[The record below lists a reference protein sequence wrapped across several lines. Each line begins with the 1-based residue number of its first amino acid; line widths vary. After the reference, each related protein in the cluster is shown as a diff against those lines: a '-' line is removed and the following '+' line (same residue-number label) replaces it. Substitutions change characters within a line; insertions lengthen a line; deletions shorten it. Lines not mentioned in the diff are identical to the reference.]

1 MKTRYINWFFVAAL
15 AMMGCFMTACEDQ
28 PDKYEIADGVPT
40 LKYVRSPLPEEADSL
55 LVGAYLGNTVCLV
68 GDNLRSIYEL
78 YFNDQKA
85 TLNTS
90 YMTDHTVLVDI
101 PKNIPE
107 EVTNKIYM
115 ITKSG
120 EKVDFDFSVMV
131 PAPVV
136 SSMSC
141 EYAPAGSE
149 AVLYG
154 DYFVDDPNV
163 PLTISMPG
171 DITVEGEQIT
181 SITKT
186 AVKFIVPEGA
196 VQGNIRVK
204 SIYGTG
210 QSVFQ
215 YKDTRNIL
223 FDWDGKYEGA
233 LAAGNSW
240 NGDNEKKGQ
249 ILASVPSVDEKYMV
263 MGPATL
269 SGGQWQTPGEY
280 LMMYWPDPNATEGC
294 VPLYNLP
301 QFKKMLE
308 DYKIEELAL
317 KFEVYVPTSNPWMAE
332 GMQIRFTSLDEVSM
346 SNQTQDY
353 IWNDDESHEEGKAP
367 RGVWVPWE
375 ETGSYDTNN
384 QWVTVTLKMLEFNK
398 LVSGLAS
405 DTEFTQDRFA
415 GLSIFLRGG
424 GVDGKE
430 CEPIICID
438 NIRVV
443 PVEYYLKT

>member
-1 MKTRYINWFFVAAL
+1 MKTRYINCFFVAAL

-120 EKVDFDFSVMV
+120 AKVDFDFSVMV

-186 AVKFIVPEGA
+186 AIKFIVPEGA

-249 ILASVPSVDEKYMV
+249 ILASVPSVDGKYMV

-384 QWVTVTLKMLEFNK
+384 QWVTVTLKMSEFNK

-430 CEPIICID
+430 CEPIICMD

-443 PVEYYLKT
+443 PVE

>member
-1 MKTRYINWFFVAAL
+1 MKTRYINCFFVAAL

-115 ITKSG
+115 VTKSG
-120 EKVDFDFSVMV
+120 AKVDFDFNVMV

-186 AVKFIVPEGA
+186 AIKFIVPVGA
-196 VQGNIRVK
+196 MQGNIRVK

-223 FDWDGKYEGA
+223 FDWDGNYEGA

-240 NGDNEKKGQ
+240 KGDNEKKGQ
-249 ILASVPSVDEKYMV
+249 ILASVPSVDNNYMV
-263 MGPATL
+263 LGTTFL
-269 SGGQWQTPGEY
+269 SGGQWDTPEEY
-280 LMMYWPDPNATEGC
+280 IMRYWPDLNATEGC
-294 VPLYNLP
+294 VPLYDLP
-301 QFKKMLE
+301 QFKEMLE
-308 DYKIEELAL
+308 DYTIEELAL

-332 GMQIRFTSLDEVSM
+332 GMQIMFTSLDEASIQKH
-346 SNQTQDY
+346 NTDYLYQT
-353 IWNDDESHEEGKAP
+353 ETP

-375 ETGSYDTNN
+375 ETGSYDTGD
-384 QWVTVTLKMLEFNK
+384 QWVTVTLKMSEFNK
-398 LVSGLAS
+398 QLSGVVSE
-405 DTEFTQDRFA
+405 TEFTKEKLA

-443 PVEYYLKT
+443 PVE

>member
-15 AMMGCFMTACEDQ
+15 AMMGCLMTACEDQ

-90 YMTDHTVLVDI
+90 YMTDHTILVDI

-115 ITKSG
+115 VTKSG

-240 NGDNEKKGQ
+240 SGDDEKKGQ
-249 ILASVPSVDEKYMV
+249 TISSVPPIDGNYLVL
-263 MGPATL
+263 GPSTL
-269 SGGQWQTPGEY
+269 LGGQWETPNAY
-280 LMMYWPDPNATEGC
+280 VMMYWPDQHATQGC
-294 VPLYNLP
+294 VPLYDLP

-308 DYKIEELAL
+308 EYELEDLAV

-332 GMQIRFTSLDEVSM
+332 GMQIQFTSLDEVSM
-346 SNQTQDY
+346 ENQNNDY
-353 IWNDDESHEEGKAP
+353 VYGEGKEP

-375 ETGSYDTNN
+375 ETGSYDTGN
-384 QWVTVTLKMLEFNK
+384 QWVTVTLKMSEFNK
-398 LVSGLAS
+398 QVSGIVS
-405 DTEFTQDRFA
+405 ESEFTEENLA

-430 CEPIICID
+430 CEPIICMD

-443 PVEYYLKT
+443 PVE

>member
-15 AMMGCFMTACEDQ
+15 AVMGCLMTACEDQ

-90 YMTDHTVLVDI
+90 YMTDHTILVDI

-115 ITKSG
+115 VTKSG
-120 EKVDFDFSVMV
+120 AKVDFDFSVMV

-186 AVKFIVPEGA
+186 AIKFIVPVGA
-196 VQGNIRVK
+196 MQGNIRVK

-249 ILASVPSVDEKYMV
+249 ILASVPSVDGKYMV

-280 LMMYWPDPNATEGC
+280 LMMYWPYQHATQGC
-294 VPLYNLP
+294 VPLYDLP

-308 DYKIEELAL
+308 EYELEDLAV
-317 KFEVYVPTSNPWMAE
+317 KFEAYVPASNPWMAE
-332 GMQIRFTSLDEVSM
+332 GMQIQFTSLDEVSM
-346 SNQTQDY
+346 ENQNHDY
-353 IWNDDESHEEGKAP
+353 VYGEGKEP

-375 ETGSYDTNN
+375 ETGSYDTGN
-384 QWVTVTLKMLEFNK
+384 QWVTVTLKMSEFNK
-398 LVSGLAS
+398 QVSGIVS
-405 DTEFTQDRFA
+405 ESEFTEENLA

-430 CEPIICID
+430 CEPIICMD

-443 PVEYYLKT
+443 PVE

>member
-15 AMMGCFMTACEDQ
+15 AVMGCLMTACEDQ

-90 YMTDHTVLVDI
+90 YMTDHTILVDI

-115 ITKSG
+115 VTKSG

-186 AVKFIVPEGA
+186 AVKFIVPVGA

-249 ILASVPSVDEKYMV
+249 ILASVPSVDGKYMV

-384 QWVTVTLKMLEFNK
+384 QWVTVTLKMSEFNK

-430 CEPIICID
+430 CEPIICMD

-443 PVEYYLKT
+443 PVE

>member
-115 ITKSG
+115 VTKSG

-181 SITKT
+181 SIK
-186 AVKFIVPEGA
+186 
-196 VQGNIRVK
+196 
-204 SIYGTG
+204 
-210 QSVFQ
+210 
-215 YKDTRNIL
+215 
-223 FDWDGKYEGA
+223 
-233 LAAGNSW
+233 
-240 NGDNEKKGQ
+240 
-249 ILASVPSVDEKYMV
+249 
-263 MGPATL
+263 
-269 SGGQWQTPGEY
+269 
-280 LMMYWPDPNATEGC
+280 
-294 VPLYNLP
+294 
-301 QFKKMLE
+301 
-308 DYKIEELAL
+308 
-317 KFEVYVPTSNPWMAE
+317 
-332 GMQIRFTSLDEVSM
+332 
-346 SNQTQDY
+346 
-353 IWNDDESHEEGKAP
+353 
-367 RGVWVPWE
+367 
-375 ETGSYDTNN
+375 
-384 QWVTVTLKMLEFNK
+384 
-398 LVSGLAS
+398 
-405 DTEFTQDRFA
+405 
-415 GLSIFLRGG
+415 
-424 GVDGKE
+424 
-430 CEPIICID
+430 
-438 NIRVV
+438 
-443 PVEYYLKT
+443 

>member
-15 AMMGCFMTACEDQ
+15 AMMGCLMTACEDQ

-249 ILASVPSVDEKYMV
+249 ILTSVPPVDGKYMV

-384 QWVTVTLKMLEFNK
+384 QWVTVTLKMSEFNK

-443 PVEYYLKT
+443 PVE

>member
-15 AMMGCFMTACEDQ
+15 AMMGCLMTACEDQ
-28 PDKYEIADGVPT
+28 PDKYEIADGVPA

-90 YMTDHTVLVDI
+90 YMTDHTILVDI

-120 EKVDFDFSVMV
+120 AKVDFDFNVMV
-131 PAPVV
+131 PDPVV

-154 DYFVDDPNV
+154 DYFVDDPNI

-186 AVKFIVPEGA
+186 AVKFIVPVGA
-196 VQGNIRVK
+196 MQGNIRVK

-240 NGDNEKKGQ
+240 SGDDEKKGQ
-249 ILASVPSVDEKYMV
+249 TISSVPPIDGNYLVL
-263 MGPATL
+263 GPSTL
-269 SGGQWQTPGEY
+269 LGGQWETPNAY
-280 LMMYWPDPNATEGC
+280 VMMYWPDQHATQGC
-294 VPLYNLP
+294 VPLYDLP

-308 DYKIEELAL
+308 DYELEDLAV
-317 KFEVYVPTSNPWMAE
+317 KFEAYVPASNPWMAE
-332 GMQIRFTSLDEVSM
+332 GMQIQFTSLDEVSM
-346 SNQTQDY
+346 ENQNNDY
-353 IWNDDESHEEGKAP
+353 VYGEGKEP
-367 RGVWVPWE
+367 RGVWIPWE
-375 ETGSYDTNN
+375 ETGSYDTGN
-384 QWVTVTLKMLEFNK
+384 QWVTVTLKMSEFNK
-398 LVSGLAS
+398 QISGVVSE
-405 DTEFTQDRFA
+405 TELTKEKLA

-443 PVEYYLKT
+443 PVE

>member
-115 ITKSG
+115 VTKSG
-120 EKVDFDFSVMV
+120 AKVDFDFNVMV

-186 AVKFIVPEGA
+186 AIKFIVPVGA
-196 VQGNIRVK
+196 MQGNIRVK

-223 FDWDGKYEGA
+223 FDWDGNYEGA

-240 NGDNEKKGQ
+240 SGDNEKKGQ
-249 ILASVPSVDEKYMV
+249 ILPSVPSVDGKYMV

-317 KFEVYVPTSNPWMAE
+317 KFEVYVPASNPWMAE
-332 GMQIRFTSLDEVSM
+332 GMQIQFTSLDEVSM
-346 SNQTQDY
+346 ENQNNDY
-353 IWNDDESHEEGKAP
+353 VYGEGKEP

-375 ETGSYDTNN
+375 ETGSYDTGN
-384 QWVTVTLKMLEFNK
+384 QWVTVTLKMSEFNK
-398 LVSGLAS
+398 QVSGIVS
-405 DTEFTQDRFA
+405 ESEFTEENLA

-443 PVEYYLKT
+443 PVE

>member
-1 MKTRYINWFFVAAL
+1 M
-15 AMMGCFMTACEDQ
+15 
-28 PDKYEIADGVPT
+28 
-40 LKYVRSPLPEEADSL
+40 
-55 LVGAYLGNTVCLV
+55 

-384 QWVTVTLKMLEFNK
+384 QWVTVTLKMSEFNK

-443 PVEYYLKT
+443 PVE

>member
-15 AMMGCFMTACEDQ
+15 AMMGCLMTACEDQ

-90 YMTDHTVLVDI
+90 YMTDHTILVDI

-120 EKVDFDFSVMV
+120 AKVDFDFNVMV

-154 DYFVDDPNV
+154 DYFVDDPNI

-186 AVKFIVPEGA
+186 AVKFIVPVGA
-196 VQGNIRVK
+196 MQGNIRVK

-240 NGDNEKKGQ
+240 SGDDEKKGQ
-249 ILASVPSVDEKYMV
+249 TISSVPPIDGNYLVL
-263 MGPATL
+263 GPSTL
-269 SGGQWQTPGEY
+269 LGGQWETPNAY
-280 LMMYWPDPNATEGC
+280 VMMYWPDQHATQGC
-294 VPLYNLP
+294 VPLYDLP

-308 DYKIEELAL
+308 DYELEDLAV
-317 KFEVYVPTSNPWMAE
+317 KFEAYVPASNPWMAE
-332 GMQIRFTSLDEVSM
+332 GMQIQFTSLDEVSM
-346 SNQTQDY
+346 EIRTM
-353 IWNDDESHEEGKAP
+353 IMFMVKGKSRVVYGF
-367 RGVWVPWE
+367 RGR
-375 ETGSYDTNN
+375 
-384 QWVTVTLKMLEFNK
+384 K
-398 LVSGLAS
+398 LV
-405 DTEFTQDRFA
+405 RM
-415 GLSIFLRGG
+415 
-424 GVDGKE
+424 
-430 CEPIICID
+430 
-438 NIRVV
+438 IRVING
-443 PVEYYLKT
+443 

>member
-90 YMTDHTVLVDI
+90 YMTDHTILVDI

-115 ITKSG
+115 VTKSG
-120 EKVDFDFSVMV
+120 AKVDFDFNVMV

-249 ILASVPSVDEKYMV
+249 ILASVPPVDEKYMV

-384 QWVTVTLKMLEFNK
+384 QWVTVTLKMSEFNK

-443 PVEYYLKT
+443 PVE

>member
-15 AMMGCFMTACEDQ
+15 AMMGCLMTACEDQ

-90 YMTDHTVLVDI
+90 YMTDHTILVDI

-115 ITKSG
+115 VTKSG
-120 EKVDFDFSVMV
+120 AKVDFDFSVMV

-186 AVKFIVPEGA
+186 AIKFIVPEGA

-249 ILASVPSVDEKYMV
+249 ILASVPSVDGKYMV

-384 QWVTVTLKMLEFNK
+384 QWVTVTLKMSEFNK

-424 GVDGKE
+424 GVDGEE

-443 PVEYYLKT
+443 PVE

>member
-15 AMMGCFMTACEDQ
+15 AMMGCLMTACEDQ
-28 PDKYEIADGVPT
+28 PDKYEIADGVPD

-115 ITKSG
+115 VTKSG
-120 EKVDFDFSVMV
+120 AKVDFDFNVMV

-223 FDWDGKYEGA
+223 FDWDGNYEGA

-249 ILASVPSVDEKYMV
+249 ILASVPSVDSNYMV
-263 MGPATL
+263 LGTTFL
-269 SGGQWQTPGEY
+269 SGGQWDTPEEY
-280 LMMYWPDPNATEGC
+280 IMRYWPDLNATEGC
-294 VPLYNLP
+294 VPLYDLP
-301 QFKKMLE
+301 QFKEMLE
-308 DYKIEELAL
+308 DYTIEELAL

-332 GMQIRFTSLDEVSM
+332 GMQIMFTSLDEASIQKH
-346 SNQTQDY
+346 NTDYLYQT
-353 IWNDDESHEEGKAP
+353 ETP

-375 ETGSYDTNN
+375 ETGSYDTGD
-384 QWVTVTLKMLEFNK
+384 QWVTVTLKMSEFNK
-398 LVSGLAS
+398 QLSGVVSE
-405 DTEFTQDRFA
+405 TELTKEKLA

-430 CEPIICID
+430 CEPIICMD

-443 PVEYYLKT
+443 PVE

>member
-15 AMMGCFMTACEDQ
+15 AMMGCLMTACEDQ

-249 ILASVPSVDEKYMV
+249 ILASVPPVDGKYMV

-384 QWVTVTLKMLEFNK
+384 QWVTVTLKMSEFNK

-443 PVEYYLKT
+443 PVE

>member
-90 YMTDHTVLVDI
+90 YMTDHTILVDI

-196 VQGNIRVK
+196 MQGNIRVK

-249 ILASVPSVDEKYMV
+249 ILASVPSVDGKYMV

-301 QFKKMLE
+301 QFKEMLE

-384 QWVTVTLKMLEFNK
+384 QWVTVTFKMSEFNK

-443 PVEYYLKT
+443 PVE

>member
-15 AMMGCFMTACEDQ
+15 AMMGCLMTACEDQ

-90 YMTDHTVLVDI
+90 YMTDHTILVDI

-115 ITKSG
+115 VTKSG
-120 EKVDFDFSVMV
+120 AKVDFDFNVMV

-186 AVKFIVPEGA
+186 AIKFIVPVGA
-196 VQGNIRVK
+196 MQGNIRVK

-240 NGDNEKKGQ
+240 SGDDEKKGQ
-249 ILASVPSVDEKYMV
+249 TISSVPPIDGNYLVL
-263 MGPATL
+263 GPSTL
-269 SGGQWQTPGEY
+269 LGGQWETPNAY
-280 LMMYWPDPNATEGC
+280 VMMYWPDQHATQGC
-294 VPLYNLP
+294 VPLYDLP

-308 DYKIEELAL
+308 DYELEDLAV
-317 KFEVYVPTSNPWMAE
+317 KFEAYVPASNPWMAE
-332 GMQIRFTSLDEVSM
+332 GMQIQFTSLDEVSM
-346 SNQTQDY
+346 ENQNNDY
-353 IWNDDESHEEGKAP
+353 VYGEGKEP
-367 RGVWVPWE
+367 RGVWIPWE
-375 ETGSYDTNN
+375 ETGSYDTGN
-384 QWVTVTLKMLEFNK
+384 QWVTVTLKMSEFNK
-398 LVSGLAS
+398 QISGVVSE
-405 DTEFTQDRFA
+405 TELTKEKLA

-443 PVEYYLKT
+443 PVE

>member
-15 AMMGCFMTACEDQ
+15 AVMGCLMTACEDQ

-90 YMTDHTVLVDI
+90 YMTDHTILVDI

-115 ITKSG
+115 VTKSG
-120 EKVDFDFSVMV
+120 AKVDFDFNVMV

-223 FDWDGKYEGA
+223 FDWDGNYEGA

-249 ILASVPSVDEKYMV
+249 ILPSVPSVDGKYMV

-384 QWVTVTLKMLEFNK
+384 QWVTVTLKMSEFNK

-443 PVEYYLKT
+443 PVE

>member
-90 YMTDHTVLVDI
+90 YMTDHTILVDI

-115 ITKSG
+115 VTKSG
-120 EKVDFDFSVMV
+120 AKVDFDFSVMV

-249 ILASVPSVDEKYMV
+249 ILASVPSVDGKYMV

-301 QFKKMLE
+301 QFKEMLE

-384 QWVTVTLKMLEFNK
+384 QWVTVTLNMSEFNK

-430 CEPIICID
+430 CEPIICMD

-443 PVEYYLKT
+443 PVE

>member
-90 YMTDHTVLVDI
+90 YMTDHTILVDI

-115 ITKSG
+115 VTKSG
-120 EKVDFDFSVMV
+120 AKVDFDFNVMV

-186 AVKFIVPEGA
+186 VVKFIVPEGA

-384 QWVTVTLKMLEFNK
+384 QWVTVTLKMSEFNK

-443 PVEYYLKT
+443 PVE

>member
-90 YMTDHTVLVDI
+90 YMTDHTILVDI

-249 ILASVPSVDEKYMV
+249 ILASVPPVDEKYMV

-384 QWVTVTLKMLEFNK
+384 QWVTVTLKMSEFNK

-430 CEPIICID
+430 CEPIICMD

-443 PVEYYLKT
+443 PVE

>member
-15 AMMGCFMTACEDQ
+15 AMMGCLMTACEDQ
-28 PDKYEIADGVPT
+28 PDKYEIADGVPA

-90 YMTDHTVLVDI
+90 YMTDHTILVDI

-115 ITKSG
+115 VTKSG
-120 EKVDFDFSVMV
+120 AKVDFDFNVMV

-154 DYFVDDPNV
+154 DYFVDDPNI

-186 AVKFIVPEGA
+186 AVKFIVPVGA
-196 VQGNIRVK
+196 MQGNIRVK

-240 NGDNEKKGQ
+240 SGDDEKKGQ
-249 ILASVPSVDEKYMV
+249 TISSVPPIDGNYLVL
-263 MGPATL
+263 GPSTL
-269 SGGQWQTPGEY
+269 LGGQWETPNAY
-280 LMMYWPDPNATEGC
+280 VMMYWPDQHATQGC
-294 VPLYNLP
+294 VPLYDLP

-308 DYKIEELAL
+308 DYELEDLAV
-317 KFEVYVPTSNPWMAE
+317 KFEAYVPASNPWMAE
-332 GMQIRFTSLDEVSM
+332 GMQIQFTSLDEVSM
-346 SNQTQDY
+346 ENQNNDY
-353 IWNDDESHEEGKAP
+353 VYGEGKEP

-375 ETGSYDTNN
+375 ETGSYDTGD
-384 QWVTVTLKMLEFNK
+384 QWVTVTLKMSEFNK
-398 LVSGLAS
+398 QVSGVVS
-405 DTEFTQDRFA
+405 ETELTKEKLA

-443 PVEYYLKT
+443 PVE

>member
-28 PDKYEIADGVPT
+28 PDKYEIADGVPD

-115 ITKSG
+115 VTKSG
-120 EKVDFDFSVMV
+120 AKVDFDFNVMV

-186 AVKFIVPEGA
+186 AVKFIVPVGA
-196 VQGNIRVK
+196 MQGNIRVK

-249 ILASVPSVDEKYMV
+249 ILASVPSVDGKYMV

-294 VPLYNLP
+294 VPLYDLP

-384 QWVTVTLKMLEFNK
+384 QWVTVTLKMSEFNK

-443 PVEYYLKT
+443 PVE

>member
-115 ITKSG
+115 VTKSG
-120 EKVDFDFSVMV
+120 AKVDFDFSVMV

-186 AVKFIVPEGA
+186 AIKFIVPEGA

-249 ILASVPSVDEKYMV
+249 ILASVPSVDGKYMV

-384 QWVTVTLKMLEFNK
+384 QWVTVTLKMSEFNK

-443 PVEYYLKT
+443 PVE

>member
-15 AMMGCFMTACEDQ
+15 AMMGCLMTACEDQ

-90 YMTDHTVLVDI
+90 YMTDHTILVDI

-115 ITKSG
+115 VTKSG
-120 EKVDFDFSVMV
+120 AKVDFDFNVMV

-186 AVKFIVPEGA
+186 AIKFIVPVGA
-196 VQGNIRVK
+196 MQGNIRVK

-240 NGDNEKKGQ
+240 SGDDEKKGQ
-249 ILASVPSVDEKYMV
+249 TISSVPQIDGNYLVL
-263 MGPATL
+263 GPSTL
-269 SGGQWQTPGEY
+269 LGGQWETPNAY
-280 LMMYWPDPNATEGC
+280 VMMYWPDQHATQGC
-294 VPLYNLP
+294 VPLYDLP

-308 DYKIEELAL
+308 DYELEDLAV
-317 KFEVYVPTSNPWMAE
+317 KFEAYVPASNPWMAE
-332 GMQIRFTSLDEVSM
+332 GMQIQFTSLDEVSM
-346 SNQTQDY
+346 ENQNNDY
-353 IWNDDESHEEGKAP
+353 VYGEGKEP
-367 RGVWVPWE
+367 RGVWIPWE
-375 ETGSYDTNN
+375 ETGSYDTGN
-384 QWVTVTLKMLEFNK
+384 QWVTVTLKMSEFNK
-398 LVSGLAS
+398 QISGVVSE
-405 DTEFTQDRFA
+405 TELTKEKLA

-443 PVEYYLKT
+443 PVE

>member
-15 AMMGCFMTACEDQ
+15 AMMGCLMTACEDQ

-115 ITKSG
+115 VTKSG
-120 EKVDFDFSVMV
+120 AKVDFDFNVMV

-249 ILASVPSVDEKYMV
+249 ILASVPSVDGKYMV

-384 QWVTVTLKMLEFNK
+384 QWVTVTLKMSEFNK

-443 PVEYYLKT
+443 PVE

>member
-15 AMMGCFMTACEDQ
+15 AVMGCLMTACEDQ

-90 YMTDHTVLVDI
+90 YMTDHTILVDI

-115 ITKSG
+115 VTKSG
-120 EKVDFDFSVMV
+120 AKVDFDFNVMV

-186 AVKFIVPEGA
+186 AIKFIVPVGA
-196 VQGNIRVK
+196 MQGNIRVK

-223 FDWDGKYEGA
+223 FDWDGNYEGA

-249 ILASVPSVDEKYMV
+249 ILASVPSVDGKYMV

-384 QWVTVTLKMLEFNK
+384 QWVTVTLKMSEFNK

-424 GVDGKE
+424 GVDGEE

-443 PVEYYLKT
+443 PVE

>member
-90 YMTDHTVLVDI
+90 YMTDHTILVDI

-115 ITKSG
+115 VTKSG
-120 EKVDFDFSVMV
+120 AKVDFDFNVMV

-186 AVKFIVPEGA
+186 AIKFIVPVGA
-196 VQGNIRVK
+196 MQGNIRVK

-249 ILASVPSVDEKYMV
+249 ILPSVPSVDNNYMV
-263 MGPATL
+263 LGTTFL
-269 SGGQWQTPGEY
+269 SGGQWDTPPEY
-280 LMMYWPDPNATEGC
+280 TMMYWPDLNATEGC
-294 VPLYNLP
+294 VPLYDLP

-308 DYKIEELAL
+308 DYTIEELAL

-332 GMQIRFTSLDEVSM
+332 GMQIMFTSLDEASIQKH
-346 SNQTQDY
+346 NNDYFYQT
-353 IWNDDESHEEGKAP
+353 ETP
-367 RGVWVPWE
+367 RGVWIPWE
-375 ETGSYDTNN
+375 ETGSYDTGN
-384 QWVTVTLKMLEFNK
+384 QWVTVTLKMSEFNK
-398 LVSGLAS
+398 QISGVVSE
-405 DTEFTQDRFA
+405 TELTKEKLA

-443 PVEYYLKT
+443 PVE

>member
-90 YMTDHTVLVDI
+90 YMTDHTILVDI

-115 ITKSG
+115 VTKSG
-120 EKVDFDFSVMV
+120 AKVDFDFNVMV

-384 QWVTVTLKMLEFNK
+384 QWVTVTLKMSEFNK

-443 PVEYYLKT
+443 PVE

>member
-15 AMMGCFMTACEDQ
+15 AMMGCLMTACEDQ

-115 ITKSG
+115 VTKSG

-154 DYFVDDPNV
+154 DYFVDDPNI
-163 PLTISMPG
+163 PLTISVPG

-223 FDWDGKYEGA
+223 FDWVGKFEGA
-233 LAAGNSW
+233 VAAGNSW

-249 ILASVPSVDEKYMV
+249 ILTSVPPVDGKYMV

-384 QWVTVTLKMLEFNK
+384 QWVTVTLKISEFNK

-443 PVEYYLKT
+443 PVE

>member
-15 AMMGCFMTACEDQ
+15 AMMGCLMTACEDQ

-90 YMTDHTVLVDI
+90 YMTDHTILVDI

-115 ITKSG
+115 VTKSG
-120 EKVDFDFSVMV
+120 AKVDFDFSVMV

-196 VQGNIRVK
+196 MQGNIRVK

-210 QSVFQ
+210 QSIFQ

-223 FDWDGKYEGA
+223 FDWDGNYEGA

-249 ILASVPSVDEKYMV
+249 ILASVPSVDNNYMV
-263 MGPATL
+263 LGTTFL
-269 SGGQWQTPGEY
+269 SGGQWDTPPEY
-280 LMMYWPDPNATEGC
+280 TMMYWPDLNATEGC
-294 VPLYNLP
+294 VPLYDLP

-308 DYKIEELAL
+308 DYTIEELAL

-332 GMQIRFTSLDEVSM
+332 GMQIMFTSLDEASIQKH
-346 SNQTQDY
+346 NNDYFYQT
-353 IWNDDESHEEGKAP
+353 ETP
-367 RGVWVPWE
+367 RGVWVPWK
-375 ETGSYDTNN
+375 ETGSYDTGD
-384 QWVTVTLKMLEFNK
+384 QWVTVTLKMSEFNK
-398 LVSGLAS
+398 QLSGVVSE
-405 DTEFTQDRFA
+405 TELTKEKLA

-443 PVEYYLKT
+443 PVE

>member
-15 AMMGCFMTACEDQ
+15 AMMGCLMTACEDQ

-90 YMTDHTVLVDI
+90 YMTDHTILVDI

-115 ITKSG
+115 VTKSG
-120 EKVDFDFSVMV
+120 AKVDFDFSVMV

-186 AVKFIVPEGA
+186 AIKFIVPEGA

-223 FDWDGKYEGA
+223 FDWDGNYEGA

-249 ILASVPSVDEKYMV
+249 ILASVPSVDGKYMV

-384 QWVTVTLKMLEFNK
+384 QWVTVTLKMSEFNK

-430 CEPIICID
+430 CEPIICMD

-443 PVEYYLKT
+443 PVE

>member
-15 AMMGCFMTACEDQ
+15 AMMGCLMTACEDQ

-90 YMTDHTVLVDI
+90 YMTDHTILVDI

-115 ITKSG
+115 VTKSG
-120 EKVDFDFSVMV
+120 AKVDFDFSVMV

-136 SSMSC
+136 NSMSC

-154 DYFVDDPNV
+154 DYFVDDPNI

-186 AVKFIVPEGA
+186 AIKFIVPEGA

-249 ILASVPSVDEKYMV
+249 ILTSVPSVDNNYMV
-263 MGPATL
+263 LGTTFL
-269 SGGQWQTPGEY
+269 SGGQWDTPPEY
-280 LMMYWPDPNATEGC
+280 TMMYWPDLNATEGC
-294 VPLYNLP
+294 VPLYDLP

-308 DYKIEELAL
+308 DYTIEELAL

-332 GMQIRFTSLDEVSM
+332 GMQIMFTSLDEASIQKH
-346 SNQTQDY
+346 NNDYFYQT
-353 IWNDDESHEEGKAP
+353 ETP

-375 ETGSYDTNN
+375 ETGSYDTGD
-384 QWVTVTLKMLEFNK
+384 QWVTVTLKMSEFNK
-398 LVSGLAS
+398 QLSGVVSE
-405 DTEFTQDRFA
+405 TELTKEKLA

-443 PVEYYLKT
+443 PVE

>member
-163 PLTISMPG
+163 HLTISMPG

-249 ILASVPSVDEKYMV
+249 ILASVPSVDGKYMV

-384 QWVTVTLKMLEFNK
+384 QWVTVTLKMSEFNK

-443 PVEYYLKT
+443 PVE

>member
-163 PLTISMPG
+163 PLTISMPE

-249 ILASVPSVDEKYMV
+249 ILASVPPVDEKYMV

-384 QWVTVTLKMLEFNK
+384 QWVTVTLKMSEFNK

-443 PVEYYLKT
+443 PVE

>member
-1 MKTRYINWFFVAAL
+1 
-15 AMMGCFMTACEDQ
+15 MMGCFMTACEDQ
-28 PDKYEIADGVPT
+28 PDKYEITDGVPT

-249 ILASVPSVDEKYMV
+249 ILASVPPVDGKYMV

-384 QWVTVTLKMLEFNK
+384 QWVTVTLKMSEFNK

-438 NIRVV
+438 NIRMV
-443 PVEYYLKT
+443 PVE

>member
-15 AMMGCFMTACEDQ
+15 AMMGCLMTACEDQ

-90 YMTDHTVLVDI
+90 YMTDHTILVDI

-115 ITKSG
+115 VTKSG
-120 EKVDFDFSVMV
+120 AKVDFDFNVMV

-186 AVKFIVPEGA
+186 AIKFIVPVGA
-196 VQGNIRVK
+196 MQGNIRVK

-223 FDWDGKYEGA
+223 FDWDGNYEGA

-249 ILASVPSVDEKYMV
+249 ILASVPPVDEKYMV

-280 LMMYWPDPNATEGC
+280 LMMYWPDQHATQGC
-294 VPLYNLP
+294 VPLYDLP

-308 DYKIEELAL
+308 DYELEDLAV
-317 KFEVYVPTSNPWMAE
+317 KFEAYVPASNPWMAE
-332 GMQIRFTSLDEVSM
+332 GMQIQFTSLDEVSM
-346 SNQTQDY
+346 ENQNNDY
-353 IWNDDESHEEGKAP
+353 VYGEGKEP

-375 ETGSYDTNN
+375 ETGSYDTGD
-384 QWVTVTLKMLEFNK
+384 QWVTVTLKMSEFNK
-398 LVSGLAS
+398 QVSGVVS
-405 DTEFTQDRFA
+405 ETELTKEKLA

-424 GVDGKE
+424 GLDGKE

-443 PVEYYLKT
+443 PVE

>member
-1 MKTRYINWFFVAAL
+1 MKTRYINCFFVAAL

-90 YMTDHTVLVDI
+90 YMTDHTILVDI

-115 ITKSG
+115 VTKSG
-120 EKVDFDFSVMV
+120 VKVDFDFNVMV

-186 AVKFIVPEGA
+186 AIKFIVPEGA

-249 ILASVPSVDEKYMV
+249 ILASVPSVDGKYMV

-384 QWVTVTLKMLEFNK
+384 QWVTVTLKMSEFNK

-430 CEPIICID
+430 CEPIICMD

-443 PVEYYLKT
+443 PVE

>member
-15 AMMGCFMTACEDQ
+15 AMMGCLMTACEDQ

-90 YMTDHTVLVDI
+90 YMTDHTILVDI

-154 DYFVDDPNV
+154 DYFVDDPNI

-186 AVKFIVPEGA
+186 AIKFIVPVGA
-196 VQGNIRVK
+196 MQGNIRVK

-223 FDWDGKYEGA
+223 FDWDGNYEGA

-249 ILASVPSVDEKYMV
+249 ILASVPPVDEKYMV

-384 QWVTVTLKMLEFNK
+384 QWVTVTLKMSEFNK

-424 GVDGKE
+424 GVDGEE

-443 PVEYYLKT
+443 PVE